1 MLQLRATST
10 VAPQCAVAWQGA
22 GRKERCSN
30 TVYYSAGAR
39 PDTCASHAAAR
50 RRGGISPL
58 RVSTP
63 HELKSCPSTS
73 PTHPGIPEQSLRH
86 AIVAIYGWAKGR
98 RWCFRTDCRSC
109 HTSLYEHMA
118 EQTDQPTA
126 ATQQAAHRRRGGIE
140 PLRVSTLHELA
151 ELNKAHSTSG
161 VGGGGHIVLLK
172 HGLPEAAAPAG
183 TDGRANTA
191 ADHVHRTSHT
201 SPERRTPTPA
211 CLHAP

>member
-1 MLQLRATST
+1 MTSASSRVILELLPSFALMPRGQAQILKQRRLPRLSHPNGEMAEPTLQPSMSTEEAT
-10 VAPQCAVAWQGA
+10 
-22 GRKERCSN
+22 
-30 TVYYSAGAR
+30 
-39 PDTCASHAAAR
+39 HR

-109 HTSLYEHMA
+109 HTSLCEHMA
-118 EQTDQPTA
+118 EQTHQPTT

-140 PLRVSTLHELA
+140 PLRVSTH
-151 ELNKAHSTSG
+151 HMT
-161 VGGGGHIVLLK
+161 
-172 HGLPEAAAPAG
+172 
-183 TDGRANTA
+183 
-191 ADHVHRTSHT
+191 
-201 SPERRTPTPA
+201 
-211 CLHAP
+211 